1 MRRPMLDRMADA
13 VQQAVQEATRLGAQA
28 AKARFAQTESIS
40 CEFEA
45 GVLKATSSEQ
55 GRALSLEVIRN
66 GKRATVTCNDP
77 GDIPALAARAVALVE
92 IGAAAHFSA
101 YPQPSECAQIL
112 RHCPETASLPR
123 ERLIE
128 AGQRVV
134 EGIRA
139 YSSGLYIGAEAGRS
153 EAEAVIAHSS
163 GLLHSAT
170 TTRWNLGGYA
180 QKTDGTDMLFC
191 GAGRQWRRLNDWF
204 DADWV
209 ARETLQDL
217 RLAER
222 TAPPPT
228 GMVTVLAPPEAAA
241 MLLAPLAMA
250 CSGRSVLKGES
261 PLRDKLGE
269 AIGSSSL
276 DITDQP
282 HVDWATE
289 SAAMDDC
296 GVPTRPFTLVERGVL
311 QAFMYD
317 MDTAAMAGVDPTG
330 HAGCRPVQMRL
341 QPGGR
346 TSAEMLNGLSE
357 GLIVKNLM
365 GFGQSN
371 LMNGDIAG
379 NVALGYRVEN
389 GATVGRVKNTMVA
402 ANLYEL
408 LRGGFEAS
416 SDVDPLT
423 GWPWIMLEGVSVSSG
438 G

>member
-13 VQQAVQEATRLGAQA
+13 VQQAVEEATRLGAQA
-28 AKARFAQTESIS
+28 AKARFAQTEAIS

-45 GVLKATSSEQ
+45 GVLKATTSEQ
-55 GRALSLEVIRN
+55 GRALSLEVIRD

-77 GDIPALAARAVALVE
+77 GDVPALAARAVALAE
-92 IGAAAHFSA
+92 IGASAHCSA
-101 YPQPSECAQIL
+101 YPEPSTCAQIL
-112 RHCPETASLPR
+112 RHCPETAALPR

-128 AGQRVV
+128 AGRAAV

-139 YSSGLYIGAEAGRS
+139 YSDELYIGAEVSRS

-163 GLLHSAT
+163 GLLHRT
-170 TTRWNLGGYA
+170 TTTNWNLGGYA

-191 GAGRQWRRLNDWF
+191 GAGRQWRRLNSFF
-204 DADWV
+204 DPDWV
-209 ARETLQDL
+209 ARETLHDL

-222 TAPPPT
+222 TAPAPT
-228 GMVTVLAPPEAAA
+228 GLVTILAPPEAAA

-261 PLRDKLGE
+261 PLRDKLG
-269 AIGSSSL
+269 AKIGSPSL
-276 DITDQP
+276 TIIDAP
-282 HVDWATE
+282 HVDWAPD
-289 SAAMDDC
+289 SAVMDDC
-296 GVPTRPFTLVERGVL
+296 GVPTRPFTIVDRGVL
-311 QAFMYD
+311 RAFMYD
-317 MDTAAMAGVDPTG
+317 VDTAAMAGTKPTG
-330 HAGCRPVQMRL
+330 HTGCGPVRMQM
-341 QPGGR
+341 QPGTR
-346 TSAEMLNGLSE
+346 TSAEMRRGLAE

-379 NVALGYRVEN
+379 NVALGYRVEK
-389 GATVGRVKNTMVA
+389 GETVGRVKNTMVA
-402 ANLYEL
+402 ANLYDL
-408 LRGGFEAS
+408 LDGGFEAS

-423 GWPWIMLEGVSVSSG
+423 GWPWILLEGVSVSSG

>member
-28 AKARFAQTESIS
+28 AKARFAQTESIN

-92 IGAAAHFSA
+92 IGASAHFSA
-101 YPQPSECAQIL
+101 YPEPSECAQIL

-123 ERLIE
+123 EQLIE
-128 AGQRVV
+128 AGQRMV

-139 YSSGLYIGAEAGRS
+139 YSGDLYIGAEAGRS

-191 GAGRQWRRLNDWF
+191 GAGRQWRRLNHLF

-209 ARETLQDL
+209 TRETLRDL

-222 TAPPPT
+222 TASAPT
-228 GMVTVLAPPEAAA
+228 GLATILAPPEAAA
-241 MLLAPLAMA
+241 MLFAPLAMA
-250 CSGRSVLKGES
+250 CSGRSALKGES
-261 PLRDKLGE
+261 PLRDKLGDI
-269 AIGSSSL
+269 IGPASL
-276 DITDQP
+276 TITDQP
-282 HVDWATE
+282 HEDWAIE
-289 SAAMDDC
+289 SAVMDDC
-296 GVPTRPFTLVERGVL
+296 GVPTRPFTLVDRGVL
-311 QAFMYD
+311 RAFMYD
-317 MDTAAMAGVDPTG
+317 VDTAAMAGVEPTG
-330 HAGCRPVQMRL
+330 HAGCGPVRMHV

-346 TSAEMLNGLSE
+346 SSAQILRGLSE

-389 GATVGRVKNTMVA
+389 GEAVGRVKDTMVA
-402 ANLYEL
+402 ANLYDL
-408 LRGGFEAS
+408 LKGGFEAS

-423 GWPWIMLEGVSVSSG
+423 GWPWILLEGVSVSSG